1 VIWAYLASAILL
13 EVGGTLCLRMAST
26 GRRRWLAGT
35 VVGYIGSFVAL
46 TLSLA
51 GGMPLGVA
59 YGIWA
64 ATGVALVA
72 IAGRVLFK
80 EPFTWLMA
88 LGVVAIIGG
97 VLLVETGAQH

>member
-1 VIWAYLASAILL
+1 MIWVFLASAILL
-13 EVGGTLCLRMAST
+13 EVGGTLALRMTSG
-26 GRRRWLAGT
+26 GRRMWLAGT
-35 VVGYIGSFVAL
+35 AVGYLGAFAGL
-46 TLSLA
+46 TLALA

-80 EPFTWLMA
+80 EPFTWVMG

>member
-1 VIWAYLASAILL
+1 MIWAYLAGAILL

-26 GRRRWLAGT
+26 GTRGWLVGT
-35 VVGYIGSFVAL
+35 AVGYLGSFAAL
-46 TLSLA
+46 TLALA

-80 EPFTWLMA
+80 EPFTWLMG
-88 LGVVAIIGG
+88 LGVVLIIGG

>member
-1 VIWAYLASAILL
+1 MIWAFLAAAILL
-13 EVGGTLCLRMAST
+13 EVGGTLCLRMASA
-26 GRRRWLAGT
+26 GPRGWLVGT
-35 VVGYIGSFVAL
+35 VAGYLGSFAAL
-46 TLSLA
+46 TLTLA

-72 IAGRVLFK
+72 IAGRLLFA